1 MFKYTILIPNRHKF
15 QRKEVIMRAK
25 SQTEMRKYR
34 FLNNEMT
41 QEELGKRIGL
51 SRQSICDIET
61 GKRLPTLRQAYKIS
75 KLLNT
80 TIEDLFFPDGK
91 TDWKTN

>member
-1 MFKYTILIPNRHKF
+1 
-15 QRKEVIMRAK
+15 MRAK

-80 TIEDLFFPDGK
+80 TILIPL
-91 TDWKTN
+91 